1 VEDSNYETDNREL
14 GRGHRIKRKIQRL
27 DSESENES
35 DLGSQDFR
43 VKKARTRPNNRNLSK
58 LKKTIPVPPPV
69 PFIASRKSVVSPHD
83 LVRQHTPQLEKQS
96 PKKINICKSSR
107 NDKKNQVTKRIFNI
121 REKMQ
126 EEKNENTVLS
136 GKLRQLLS
144 SKELQ
149 KPCKS
154 KTFLHQDK
162 EIPEHQNVDN
172 CDLLDENQ
180 NFGVDQSFEE
190 FVDDIELTSEK
201 QIVFEH
207 CPSSTDIKVL
217 SSSSSEKNLV
227 SKSLNE
233 LKRINPLPSLP
244 FSVVTTS
251 SSFNA
256 KSHSNDN
263 SLLQSEKS
271 GSSCSCESKKAG
283 KEVN

>member
-1 VEDSNYETDNREL
+1 VEDSNYKTDNREL
-14 GRGHRIKRKIQRL
+14 GRGHRIKRKVQRL

-35 DLGSQDFR
+35 DLGSQDYR
-43 VKKARTRPNNRNLSK
+43 VKKARTRPSNKNLSK
-58 LKKTIPVPPPV
+58 LKKTVPVPPPV
-69 PFIASRKSVVSPHD
+69 PFVTSRKSVVSPHD
-83 LVRQHTPQLEKQS
+83 LVRQHIPQLKKQS
-96 PKKINICKSSR
+96 PKKINICKSSQ

-121 REKMQ
+121 RKKMQ

-136 GKLRQLLS
+136 EKLRQLLS

-149 KPCKS
+149 KSCKS
-154 KTFLHQDK
+154 NTSLHQDK
-162 EIPEHQNVDN
+162 KIPEHQNVDN

-207 CPSSTDIKVL
+207 CPSSTGIKVL
-217 SSSSSEKNLV
+217 LFSSSEKNLV
-227 SKSLNE
+227 FNSLSK
-233 LKRINPLPSLP
+233 LKRFNPLLSLP
-244 FSVVTTS
+244 FSAATS

-263 SLLQSEKS
+263 SLLQPEKS